1 MPGSFNINQN
11 YSDFKIVPIFPQ
23 APSFAFV
30 RLVMTAVLSDP
41 DSTKLMAA
49 SILGSF
55 VNDLNLFYAKSI
67 CPGTGIDH
75 GITDPG
81 TPSFLR
87 DFHAG
92 QI

>member
-55 VNDLNLFYAKSI
+55 VNDLNLFSSI
-67 CPGTGIDH
+67 RAEASDIV
-75 GITDPG
+75 I
-81 TPSFLR
+81 SFNSLSFSSSLLMIR
-87 DFHAG
+87 
-92 QI
+92 